1 MGQKQNQDDLL
12 PDEPET
18 DDENH
23 NLDDILEEKPLE
35 KPGIEA
41 LRKERKRA
49 KDYEAQLRSLQ
60 EQYKDIDLE
69 EYKTLKEQKELA
81 EQQKLVDEKRWE
93 ELSKRQKKEIAILA
107 EKEKKWQESYQK
119 LQMKTE
125 LHKYYAK
132 HGGIDEVSS
141 DGHSSYDVMF
151 EAIAKRVKR
160 GEDGSYTVY
169 THDGFEDKDEE
180 NRPKTLDKLI
190 EEYLNDPFWG
200 RFFAPKNG
208 ASGGGMMGSARSANG
223 KKTWE
228 QFASEQGLK
237 ISRNS

>member
-1 MGQKQNQDDLL
+1 M
-12 PDEPET
+12 PDETPDIIEN
-18 DDENH
+18 DEIE
-23 NLDDILEEKPLE
+23 DILQEEKPLE

-49 KDYEAQLRSLQ
+49 KEYEAQLRQLQ

-81 EQQKLVDEKRWE
+81 EQQKLIDEKRWE
-93 ELSKRQKKEIAILA
+93 ELSKRQKKENAILS
-107 EKEKKWQESYQK
+107 EQTKKWQESYQK

-151 EAIAKRVKR
+151 EAIANRVKR

-190 EEYLNDPFWG
+190 EEYSNDSFWG

-208 ASGGGMMGSARSANG
+208 ASGGGMMGSARSVNG

-237 ISRNS
+237 SIRNS